1 MFFLYVLKEER
12 DCPISEVFE
21 KYIKPVKTSRFKSDF
36 GEDYGKL
43 LRKVKRQNR
52 YEKLYD
58 RALKKLKLK
67 NGRREYLSDSCLPSC
82 LPQQGTEHSAYPI
95 KLGANDQSQQR
106 KKNAQL
112 ANSDSSSYK
121 AVSTRRRHTS
131 QQPVRA

>member
-21 KYIKPVKTSRFKSDF
+21 QYIKPVKTSRFKSDF

-52 YEKLYD
+52 YEKLYN

-82 LPQQGTEHSAYPI
+82 LPRTG
-95 KLGANDQSQQR
+95 
-106 KKNAQL
+106 
-112 ANSDSSSYK
+112 
-121 AVSTRRRHTS
+121 RRCHQMR
-131 QQPVRA
+131 R